1 MTATTAL
8 RKSVMIHHLARTRG
22 DATEHY
28 LTAIPAPGT
37 ASRGVF
43 GELAAILRQH
53 GAYLL
58 HERIFH
64 QTEALEPLAAA
75 RRTAYGNLDDGVE
88 PTWLGSP
95 EGRGGLLAAVQVHAV
110 SGIPAPEVLPGNIRV
125 LRHPAGGVAT
135 ISALRAPG
143 AADPAEECRQVY
155 ERTAAA
161 FATLG
166 VDWRQLARTW
176 LWLDP
181 IYTWYADLN
190 RIRNGR
196 FRQHGLIAEDGRGLH
211 LPASTGIGLHPE
223 GAAFA
228 LEAMI
233 ALNDPKPGSL
243 AGRPGG
249 AQGLEA
255 MIALND
261 PKPST
266 LAVAGNQRSALG
278 YGSAFSRAA
287 SLETPSGPTWYVSGT
302 AAIDTEGRTVAEGD
316 IVRQVALTIDNVKA
330 VLRDCGTD
338 PTAIV
343 QGVAYCLSPA
353 VAAEWRRQDPGWP
366 LAEVQADICRSNL
379 LFEIELAAC
388 PGARR
393 R

>member
-1 MTATTAL
+1 MTTTAAL
-8 RKSVMIHHLARTRG
+8 GKTAMIHHLARTRG
-22 DATEHY
+22 EATEHY
-28 LTAIPAPGT
+28 LTAIPAPRE
-37 ASRGVF
+37 ASGAVF
-43 GELAAILRQH
+43 SALAAVLRRQ
-53 GAYLL
+53 GAHIL

-64 QTEALEPLAAA
+64 QTEAQEPLAID
-75 RRTAYGNLDDGVE
+75 RRAAYGTLDDGVE

-95 EGRGGLLAAVQVHAV
+95 EGRGGPLAGIQVHAV
-110 SGIPAPEVLPGNIRV
+110 SGIPAPKVLPGNIRV
-125 LRHPAGGVAT
+125 LRRLVGGVAT

-143 AADPAEECRQVY
+143 AVDPAEECRQVY

-161 FATLG
+161 FASLG
-166 VDWRQLARTW
+166 VEWRQLARTW

-233 ALNDPKPGSL
+233 ALNDPKP
-243 AGRPGG
+243 
-249 AQGLEA
+249 
-255 MIALND
+255 
-261 PKPST
+261 ST
-266 LAVAGNQRSALG
+266 LAVAGNQHSALG

-366 LAEVQADICRSNL
+366 LVEVQADICRSNL

-388 PGARR
+388 PGARAG
-393 R
+393 